1 MQNQEVLIDLIAKCA
16 LRNHAA
22 LNQLYRQVGPYL
34 NKVAYNI
41 VRSDEVSNEV
51 LQDSFVEIWQNAG
64 SYRQDLSQP
73 LTWMT
78 SITRYRALD
87 ALAKEKRHTDHRQA
101 NAEDLDSFISSHS
114 TPEKSFMD
122 AQQQQHLMDC
132 LETLNDRGKDCISMA
147 YLYGL
152 SREDLAQRFNTN
164 VNTIKSWLHRGT
176 QKLKSCLEQKTTQM
190 A

>member
-1 MQNQEVLIDLIAKCA
+1 MQDQAILIDLIAKCA
-16 LRNHAA
+16 LRNQSA
-22 LNQLYRQVGPYL
+22 LQELYRKVGPYL

-41 VRSDEVSNEV
+41 VRSDAVSNEV

-64 SYRQDLSQP
+64 SYRQDLAQP

-87 ALAKEKRHTDHRQA
+87 ALAKEKRHTDHRLHDE
-101 NAEDLDSFISSHS
+101 EDLDSFLSHAS
-114 TPEKSFMD
+114 TPEKAFMD
-122 AQQQQHLMDC
+122 AQQQQHIMEC

-152 SREDLAQRFNTN
+152 SREDLAKRFNTN
-164 VNTIKSWLHRGT
+164 VNSIKSWLHRGT
-176 QKLKSCLEQKTTQM
+176 QKLKSCLEQKSTQI